1 MKFSKKVPFASLCGK
16 TFARITRT
24 DATVTFNG
32 EGGPSFRLEHQQD
45 CCESVWLEDVTGDLA
60 DLVGSPIIMAEES
73 TESDAGDGCEHTTWT
88 YYKLG
93 TAKGYVTLRW
103 CGTSNGYYSE
113 AVDLFELEGDRA

>member
-1 MKFSKKVPFASLCGK
+1 MEYAKQVQFDALKGRTFASVRK
-16 TFARITRT
+16 T
-24 DATVTFNG
+24 DAAVTFNG